1 MGGGTKYLLYKARYI
16 VDVRD
21 LSELRETQ
29 GKEGE
34 LESGVEKE
42 QALTRGPR

>member
-1 MGGGTKYLLYKARYI
+1 MGGTKHILYKARYI

-21 LSELRETQ
+21 QSDLQETR
-29 GKEGE
+29 GEEGE

-42 QALTRGPR
+42 QALTGGPR

>member
-1 MGGGTKYLLYKARYI
+1 MGGVTKYLLYKARYI

-21 LSELRETQ
+21 LSELWETQ
-29 GKEGE
+29 GEEGE

-42 QALTRGPR
+42 QALTGGPR